1 MLNIRTKPLIIRA
14 RLADIAGEIGR
25 LNAVP
30 DVRRLS
36 SWHSTNRALQCE
48 RERLLIILG
57 IQEAYHAPTNRTTI
71 H

>member
-14 RLADIAGEIGR
+14 RLADIVGEMGK

-30 DVRRLS
+30 DARRLD
-36 SWHSTNRALQCE
+36 SWHSANRALQCE
-48 RERLLIILG
+48 RESLLIILG